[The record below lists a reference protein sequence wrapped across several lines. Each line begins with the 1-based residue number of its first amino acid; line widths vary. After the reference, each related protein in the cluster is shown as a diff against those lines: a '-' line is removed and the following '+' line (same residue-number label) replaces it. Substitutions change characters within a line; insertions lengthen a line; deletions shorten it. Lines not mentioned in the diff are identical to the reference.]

1 MTALEADIEWY
12 SLREINEENEIF
24 RGHSAMH
31 TDDIVMAFMQTA
43 YCHKIW
49 FPEDYLPSTEQ
60 LYEMYSVIVRDA
72 EEYSDF
78 IKDLKSMYS
87 SLNKIHTSECGIN
100 DRNFRYRLRS
110 NTLTVPVDFRELA
123 NLIDRKHG
131 EEVFLRR
138 RVISRD
144 DTIGD
149 YIILKYGSS
158 FDIIAKNKDDL
169 EKIARC
175 INFHDR
181 RLILYGK
188 WRKLLWR

>member
-1 MTALEADIEWY
+1 MTALAADIEWY
-12 SLREINEENEIF
+12 SLREINEEDEIF
-24 RGHSAMH
+24 RGHSSMH
-31 TDDIVMAFMQTA
+31 TDDIAMAFMKTA
-43 YCHKIW
+43 YYHKIW
-49 FPEDYLPSTEQ
+49 FPEDYFPSTEQ
-60 LYEMYSVIVRDA
+60 LYDMYSVIVRDA
-72 EEYSDF
+72 EEYLAF
-78 IKDLKSMYS
+78 IKDLKLMYS

-100 DRNFRYRLRS
+100 DRDFRYRLRMKR
-110 NTLTVPVDFRELA
+110 LTVPIDFRELA
-123 NLIDRKHG
+123 KLIDSRHG

-138 RVISRD
+138 RVVSRD

-149 YIILKYGSS
+149 YIILKYGNA